1 VGRTLIRGRPF
12 RDQARSSVV
21 IGKGR
26 RGRRPRTKGSAP
38 QSAERLSSYFLETT
52 RVTAAVA
59 GLRRAGNTRL
69 RVGSA
74 AGKPGAGR
82 TKKEM
87 VPSDPIPSLC
97 SPPACTVLSTALQS
111 AVRPAVPLPCG
122 KISLP
127 QDHSFPARRSLSPQ
141 RSRPLVTAF
150 PSPAI
155 AAPSQRRPFRG
166 QRSRPATS
174 RPASLL
180 SRPVHPSAPLPP
192 PVRPGGWQLHRFWPV
207 AASLADLSGCFP
219 CLHSPSGFLL
229 SLRIKAFNR
238 FRRLSARL
246 PNPPDTLSLPA
257 TSSITRVGYGSPFLG
272 RYVSGG

>member
-1 VGRTLIRGRPF
+1 MGRTLIRGRPF

-127 QDHSFPARRSLSPQ
+127 QDHSFPARRSLVSSTEPAP
-141 RSRPLVTAF
+141 RNGLFLARNGYPLSEASIPGSKV
-150 PSPAI
+150 PACYFKTCQL
-155 AAPSQRRPFRG
+155 A
-166 QRSRPATS
+166 
-174 RPASLL
+174 
-180 SRPVHPSAPLPP
+180 LPP
-192 PVRPGGWQLHRFWPV
+192 GPPFCSTATPG
-207 AASLADLSGCFP
+207 
-219 CLHSPSGFLL
+219 SP
-229 SLRIKAFNR
+229 RWM
-238 FRRLSARL
+238 
-246 PNPPDTLSLPA
+246 A
-257 TSSITRVGYGSPFLG
+257 TSSLLARCGFARRLERLLRLSPLPFGIFAFPPDQSVQQVPPPLSSPSEPA
-272 RYVSGG
+272 RYPLAPRNQIYY